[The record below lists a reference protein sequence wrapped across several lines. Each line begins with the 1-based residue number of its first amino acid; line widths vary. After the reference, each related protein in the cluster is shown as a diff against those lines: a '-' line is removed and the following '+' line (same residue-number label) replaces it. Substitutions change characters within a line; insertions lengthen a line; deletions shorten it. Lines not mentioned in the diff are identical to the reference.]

1 MNSGL
6 QGNNRFRPA
15 RLIKSF
21 GYAFSGIAGAVRK
34 ERNIQI
40 HISISII
47 VVILSIATSISRM
60 EWLFVL
66 MAIGGMLSLE
76 LVNTAVERTVDL
88 VTKDFHPLAKQ
99 AKDIAAG
106 AVLIYAVLSVLIGL
120 IIFIPKVMKWF
131 I

>member
-21 GYAFSGIAGAVRK
+21 GYACSGIAGAVRK

-66 MAIGGMLSLE
+66 IAIGGMLSLE
-76 LVNTAVERTVDL
+76 LMNTAIERTVDL
-88 VTKDFHPLAKQ
+88 VTKDYHPLAKQ

-106 AVLIYAVLSVLIGL
+106 AVLIYAILSVMIGL
-120 IIFIPKVMKWF
+120 IIFVPKLMKWF